1 MILLQLVRVLAMNYV
16 MLQMILMVVAMM
28 EGLLQ
33 MWLPRTR
40 EVLVMVG
47 ATNMIFMIMMMNLDR
62 VILKDPVEE
71 KQL

>member
-16 MLQMILMVVAMM
+16 MLQMILMVVAML